1 MFLTTANA
9 DFKSLAGSAYKMIT
23 KQPKLMVIP
32 LTTIRG
38 EVQHASLDEI
48 MSVIKRI
55 NPQKVLINHM
65 TNECDYDNINRL
77 TPDFVRPAYDNL
89 IVEF

>member
-1 MFLTTANA
+1 MT
-9 DFKSLAGSAYKMIT
+9 
-23 KQPKLMVIP
+23 IP
-32 LTTIRG
+32 LTTIKG
-38 EVQHASLDEI
+38 EVQHASLEEI
-48 MSVIKRI
+48 MAVIKQI

-65 TNECDYDNINRL
+65 TNECDYDNINQL